1 MHVSHHD
8 WSIHK
13 LYTWNRACQRR
24 SLGGMVSH
32 FRVYLCLGIF
42 LSPIDL
48 TSAQE
53 TPVSFR
59 NDIMPILSRGGCNTG
74 GCHGH
79 RDGKG
84 ELKLSL
90 WGENPA
96 EDHKAL
102 LKGARRVKKSSPA
115 ASWILRKPTLQMEH
129 KGNER
134 FAVDSQEYSLLLRWI
149 AQGAED
155 DSGGAANLISLEV
168 TPDSA
173 IFSEPQR
180 SLQLRVWA
188 TFEDGEQRDVTY
200 WATYSLSNLLAEI
213 DPKGKVT
220 FLKPGETTVLTRYLN
235 KHVSTRITLLPE
247 RPEFAWNDPV
257 PFNYIDEH
265 IFTKLR
271 RLRMNPSGLCDDATF
286 VRRAF
291 LDIIGTLPTAAE
303 ARSFVADPAKDKR
316 ETLVKQLLQR
326 PEYSQFWALKWSD
339 LLRNEEKVLDSTGV
353 EAFHGWMRESFD
365 QGKGIDQF
373 VRELLTARGS
383 TYKNPPANYYRA
395 LRNPTDRSEATA
407 QLFLGA
413 RLRCAKCHNHPFDR
427 WTQDE
432 YYKFAALFDG
442 IDYKVIE
449 NKRRD
454 KFDKNTFVGEQEVQL
469 VPERKFKDPR
479 SKKPPEPGLLGSE
492 AVALNAEQDRFEQ
505 LADWITGPSNSLFA
519 MVQANRIWYNLMGR
533 GLVNPVDDFRPT
545 NPASHPGLLQAL
557 AKDFADHS
565 YDLRHLI
572 LRITTSRTYQL
583 STEADGT
590 NNEDSENYARASMTR
605 LPAEVLLDAAHSA
618 LGQPGK
624 FKQYENIKRAL
635 AIPGIKGAFL
645 EKNPHHDDRFLHLFG
660 KPPRLLNSDAERLN
674 EISLAQAFEMT
685 SGETL
690 STLLKAKGNR
700 LDQLLSGKLSAEEIL
715 AELYWTAI
723 NRPPTTEEQE
733 VLLQHIADRPGNE
746 RRGALE
752 DISWALL
759 NSKEFLFRH

>member
-1 MHVSHHD
+1 M
-8 WSIHK
+8 
-13 LYTWNRACQRR
+13 NN
-24 SLGGMVSH
+24 H
-32 FRVYLCLGIF
+32 FRIYWCLGIF
-42 LSPIDL
+42 LFSINPAP
-48 TSAQE
+48 AQE
-53 TPVSFR
+53 APVSFR
-59 NDIMPILSRGGCNTG
+59 NEIMPILSRGSCNTG

-90 WGENPA
+90 WGEDPGK
-96 EDHKAL
+96 DHKAL
-102 LKGARRVKKSSPA
+102 LQGARRVKLSSPA

-129 KGNER
+129 QGKKR
-134 FAVDSQEYSLLLRWI
+134 FDSGSSEYSLLLRWI
-149 AQGAED
+149 KQGAED
-155 DSGGAANLISLEV
+155 DHGDAIQLRSLEV
-168 TPDSA
+168 TPDSS

-180 SLQLRVWA
+180 SIQLKVWA

-200 WATYSLSNLLAEI
+200 WATYNLSNLVAEV
-213 DPKGKVT
+213 DPKGEVT
-220 FLKPGETTVLTRYLN
+220 FFKPGETTVLIRYLD
-235 KHVSTRITLLPE
+235 KHASARLTLLPE
-247 RPEFAWNDPV
+247 RPGFTWHDPAPV
-257 PFNYIDEH
+257 NYIDEH
-265 IFTKLR
+265 IFAKLR
-271 RLRMNPSGLCDDATF
+271 RLRMNPSGLCDDTTF
-286 VRRAF
+286 IRRTF
-291 LDIIGTLPTAAE
+291 LDIIGTLPTAEE
-303 ARSFVADPAKDKR
+303 ARSFVANPAKDKR
-316 ETLVKQLLQR
+316 ETLVTQLLQR
-326 PEYSQFWALKWSD
+326 PEYAQFWALKWSD

-365 QGKGIDQF
+365 QGKGIDHF

-383 TYKNPPANYYRA
+383 TYKNPPSNYYRA

-454 KFDKNTFVGEQEVQL
+454 GFDKNNFVGEQEVQL
-469 VPERKFKDPR
+469 VKERKFKDPR

-492 AVALNAEQDRFEQ
+492 AAPLDKERDRFEQ
-505 LADWITGPSNSLFA
+505 LAEWITGSDNTLFA
-519 MVQANRIWYNLMGR
+519 MVQANRIWCNLMGR
-533 GLVNPVDDFRPT
+533 GLVSPVDDFRPT
-545 NPASHPGLLQAL
+545 NPASHPKLLEAL
-557 AKDFADHS
+557 ARDFADHG

-583 STEADGT
+583 STEVNRSNG
-590 NNEDSENYARASMTR
+590 EDTVNYARALITR
-605 LPAEVLLDAAHSA
+605 LPAEVLLDAVHST
-618 LGQPGK
+618 LDQPGK
-624 FKQYENIKRAL
+624 FKQYQNIKRAL
-635 AIPGIKGAFL
+635 ALPGIKGAFL
-645 EKNPHHDDRFLHLFG
+645 ENNPHHDDRFLHLFG

-674 EISLAQAFEMT
+674 DISLAQAFEMT

-700 LDQLLSGKLSAEEIL
+700 LDQLLSGELSDEEIL

-733 VLLQHIADRPGNE
+733 ELLQHIVDRSGKDK
-746 RRGALE
+746 RGALE

>member
-1 MHVSHHD
+1 ME
-8 WSIHK
+8 
-13 LYTWNRACQRR
+13 
-24 SLGGMVSH
+24 SH
-32 FRVYLCLGIF
+32 FRVYWCLGILL
-42 LSPIDL
+42 LSSYL

-53 TPVSFR
+53 TTVSFR

-84 ELKLSL
+84 ELRFSL
-90 WGENPA
+90 WGEKPG

-102 LKGARRVKKSSPA
+102 LEGARRVKLSSPA
-115 ASWILRKPTLQMEH
+115 ASWILRKPTLQMKHEG
-129 KGNER
+129 KER
-134 FAVDSQEYSLLLRWI
+134 FNLESPEYSLLLRWI
-149 AQGAED
+149 EQGAVD
-155 DSGGAANLISLEV
+155 DYGGAARLRSLQV
-168 TPDSA
+168 NPDSA
-173 IFSEPQR
+173 ILSEPQR
-180 SLQLRVWA
+180 SLQLKVWA
-188 TFEDGEQRDVTY
+188 TFEDGERRDVTY

-235 KHVSTRITLLPE
+235 EHVSTRITLLPE
-247 RPEFAWNDPV
+247 RPGFAWNDPV
-257 PFNYIDEH
+257 PVNYIDEH
-265 IFTKLR
+265 IFAKLR

-316 ETLVKQLLQR
+316 ETLIRQLLLR

-339 LLRNEEKVLDSTGV
+339 LLRNEEKVLDRTGV

-365 QGKGIDQF
+365 KGKGIDQF

-383 TYKNPPANYYRA
+383 TYNNPPANYYRA

-505 LADWITGPSNSLFA
+505 LADWITGPSNTLFA
-519 MVQANRIWYNLMGR
+519 MVQVNRIWYNLMGR

-545 NPASHPGLLQAL
+545 NPASHPRLLRAL
-557 AKDFADHS
+557 ARDFSDHG
-565 YDLRHLI
+565 YDLRHII
-572 LRITTSRTYQL
+572 LRITSSRSYQL
-583 STEADGT
+583 STET
-590 NNEDSENYARASMTR
+590 NSTNVKDSENYARASMTR
-605 LPAEVLLDAAHSA
+605 LPAEVLLDAAHST
-618 LGQPGK
+618 LGQSGK
-624 FKQYENIKRAL
+624 FKQYKNIKRAIAL
-635 AIPGIKGAFL
+635 PGVKGAFL
-645 EKNPHHDDRFLHLFG
+645 ENNPHHDDRFLHLFG

-690 STLLKAKGNR
+690 SHLIQAKGNL
-700 LDQLLSGKLSAEEIL
+700 LDQLLSGKLTDKEIL

-733 VLLQHIADRPGNE
+733 GLLQHIADRPGSG